1 MLGLEVV
8 DSARKRDRLLHQGGD
23 DFRAYGNAPVRVRLL
38 QSFDSRP
45 IVAVVQTVD
54 DPELRLVHDALLEHL
69 SDHRSNFVA
78 DARRVEPRRRN
89 DKHQGVLALAGRSF
103 DHVVDGSRLVSVQ
116 LINDG
121 QVSVQAVEGRAFC
134 GLRLKGRIAG
144 RHVER
149 VRQHLKPELVP

>member
-8 DSARKRDRLLHQGGD
+8 DSARKRDGFLHQGRN
-23 DFRAYGNAPVRVRLL
+23 DFRPDGDAPVRVRLL
-38 QSFDSRP
+38 QSLDRRP
-45 IVAVVQTVD
+45 VVAVVQTVD

-69 SDHRSNFVA
+69 CDHRSNFVA
-78 DARRVEPRRRN
+78 DARRVESRRRN